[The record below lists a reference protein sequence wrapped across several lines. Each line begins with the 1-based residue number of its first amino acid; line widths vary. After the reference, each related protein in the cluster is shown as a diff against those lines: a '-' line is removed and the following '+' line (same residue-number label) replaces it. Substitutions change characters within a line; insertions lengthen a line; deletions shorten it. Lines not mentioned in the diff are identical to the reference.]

1 MTATQIQSERC
12 TIRHAPRAVA
22 TSSVSGFT
30 EARLGCSE
38 PLPTRANR
46 SSLRSSTPVAGPTR
60 STAERQLPTAS
71 SKLPASAYA
80 SAVSRAGNHDSTP
93 WTKCQDAAEVPADP
107 RHTLARSFERRTPP
121 QHVADPVEPRAAGPE
136 HHEPEDH
143 AEDAVVGLD
152 EYCLFHRLANAEAER
167 RRARFEQFLAAKQGF
182 VAIVALEGRSVVI
195 DFVLQV
201 ARSEGEQQDEDGERE
216 LQQAQQVRIEPV
228 RHQQHGQDGQR
239 DQATRRKHDRQ
250 SGLSRHGAIG
260 PVEIRIEP
268 PPLAQVQHVREAPLA
283 ASANSSASRLMP
295 ARPRVRTAPATAAAA
310 SRRPGP
316 DPTCGQARCRC
327 DRRRGRA

>member
-1 MTATQIQSERC
+1 MDE
-12 TIRHAPRAVA
+12 
-22 TSSVSGFT
+22 
-30 EARLGCSE
+30 
-38 PLPTRANR
+38 
-46 SSLRSSTPVAGPTR
+46 
-60 STAERQLPTAS
+60 
-71 SKLPASAYA
+71 
-80 SAVSRAGNHDSTP
+80 
-93 WTKCQDAAEVPADP
+93 CQDAAEVPADS
-107 RHTLARSFERRTPP
+107 RHTLARSLERRTPP
-121 QHVADPVEPRAAGPE
+121 QHVADPVEPRAAGSE

-152 EYCLFHRLANAEAER
+152 EYRLFHRLANAEAER

-201 ARSEGEQQDEDGERE
+201 ARTEGEQQDEDGERE
-216 LQQAQQVRIEPV
+216 LQQAKQVRIEPV
-228 RHQQHGQDGQR
+228 RHQQHGQYGQR

-283 ASANSSASRLMP
+283 GKREQQREQAHAGATSSSNCTSDRSRGQSKAGPGSDL
-295 ARPRVRTAPATAAAA
+295 
-310 SRRPGP
+310 RPGAMSLW
-316 DPTCGQARCRC
+316 PTTRSGVRCG
-327 DRRRGRA
+327 